1 MSKKELERGEV
12 FGRVKSQALRLG
24 DAAEILRMSY
34 RQTKRMWRRYRER
47 GAEGLKHG
55 NAGRSSNRAKPS
67 AFRERILRLVA
78 QKYSGTVE
86 DRFGPT
92 LAAEHLAEEDKLAV
106 DAETLRRWMLAEGLW
121 SRRRGKQRAHRRR
134 RQCKDHFGELVQMDG
149 SFHAW
154 LEGRGPKGCLMN
166 MVDDATGVTSSRL
179 GEAETT
185 WAAAGV
191 LRGWIE
197 KYGVP
202 RALYTDWKNVYKTA
216 PTAMQQ
222 QRGER
227 PITHFG
233 RICERLGIQI
243 IAASS
248 PQAKG
253 RVERNNGV
261 QQDRLVKKLRRRG
274 ACTYQDVNQYL
285 EGEYLA
291 EHNRRFTR
299 KAVRDQDHHRAAPSG
314 EELDRIFRLESI
326 RVVSNDWVV
335 RYEGRHLQLLPSRRN
350 SSRDSKALVYESED
364 GRLEIYQGGEP
375 VEFQEITANEQE
387 PAPQIHVRCVRPR
400 PKPDHGHPFSR
411 GYEERMRRSRWKL
424 LKDAVRVRAAGSAC
438 VPPERAAQTA
448 APGCTP
454 ALPAATT

>member
-1 MSKKELERGEV
+1 MSRKEMDRAEV
-12 FGRVKSQALRLG
+12 LGRVKIRALRLA
-24 DAAEILRMSY
+24 DAAAILGISY
-34 RQTKRMWRRYRER
+34 RQSKRMWRRYREQ

-55 NAGRSSNRAKPS
+55 NAGRSSNRAKPC

-86 DRFGPT
+86 ERFGPT
-92 LAAEHLAEEDKLAV
+92 LAAEHLAEEDGLAV

-121 SRRRGKQRAHRRR
+121 SRVRGKQRAHRRR
-134 RQCKDHFGELVQMDG
+134 RARKEHFGELVQMDG

-154 LEGRGPKGCLMN
+154 LEGRGPEGCLMN
-166 MVDDATGVTSSRL
+166 MVDDATGTTSSRL
-179 GEAETT
+179 GGAETI
-185 WAAAGV
+185 WAAAGA

-233 RICERLGIQI
+233 RMCERLGIQI
-243 IAASS
+243 ITASS

-261 QQDRLVKKLRRRG
+261 QQDRLIKKLRRRE
-274 ACTYQDVNQYL
+274 ACTYQDANRFL
-285 EGEYLA
+285 DGEYLA
-291 EHNRRFTR
+291 GHNERFAR
-299 KAVRDQDHHRAAPSG
+299 KPAREENHHRAAPSG
-314 EELDRIFRLESI
+314 EELSQIFRIEST

-335 RYEGRHLQLLPSRRN
+335 RYEGRALQLLPSRRN
-350 SSRDSKALVYESED
+350 SDRESKALVYESED
-364 GRLEIYQGGEP
+364 GRIEIYYREEP
-375 VEFQEITANEQE
+375 IEFQEITANEPE
-387 PAPQIHVRCVRPR
+387 PQIHVPCVRPR
-400 PKPDHGHPFSR
+400 PKPDHDHPFSR

-424 LKDAVRVRAAGSAC
+424 LKRAAQIRAAGSAS
-438 VPPERAAQTA
+438 VPPEDAAQTA
-448 APGCTP
+448 ATGSTP